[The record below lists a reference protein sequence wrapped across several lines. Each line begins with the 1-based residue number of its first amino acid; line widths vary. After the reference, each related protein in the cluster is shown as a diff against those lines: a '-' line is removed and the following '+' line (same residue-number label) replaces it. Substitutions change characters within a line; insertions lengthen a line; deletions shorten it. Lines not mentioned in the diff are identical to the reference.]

1 MQIQDLCLS
10 ALTVFRTLARERSLH
25 FLEKNIL
32 NNIFFKFAIF

>member
-10 ALTVFRTLARERSLH
+10 ALTVFRTLARERSH
-25 FLEKNIL
+25 FLEKSIL